1 MNKETC
7 LYHRVDK
14 EHKVAVVVKD
24 GALRTV
30 LRGAAAV
37 KTATGHG
44 NRSAP
49 TQVLDLGTR
58 MALLVAVLDSI
69 IQDNNKTALLDLR
82 EYVVKELDR
91 PFDDVQLDPAS
102 WRELSGAVDRTF
114 ELALRLGP
122 PLKGLA
128 VMEDPAR
135 WLPGVGQ
142 KISKAAVEAG
152 AMYANALGRSWRW
165 GEQGLGSALE
175 NAEATAAGLPRLITE
190 LYVGP
195 HGVYQ
200 QLIEIDRLRDQLI
213 AMKDDSGRSP
223 WGTDP
228 NTPIALTQALS
239 DVGITSLYPGTQDWT
254 LMHLLREQH
263 ARALVKWQ
271 NGTPGKDEEIQD
283 LYRRAQRISV
293 TLIALILEE
302 HLTIFRASLRVR
314 ILVNE
319 TRLTGYY
326 DRLLPVLAALHQ
338 SFSGPDATGQVAA
351 LTALRL
357 LIDDPDLRADTET
370 ALKVLAITKQV
381 GEVLLVAA
389 IAVAAAYTA
398 GAAASLAVGAITA
411 LVGEA
416 AVGGVTWAAIGSF
429 AVVQFTVT
437 ATTRLGNE
445 LVFGGSTVNTTF
457 WEDLRWNAVG
467 AVFGKAVKA
476 GIGTSFSRT
485 RTEWPAA
492 FAKLEFAAEQI
503 STYGFGQA
511 QRYVQ
516 SGEFATGEQAGRA
529 ALDQIVQLGLT
540 MLTSRLTKSLS
551 SRTPTLSIDPT
562 DLADADRR
570 SEDLRKFVAKVKNG
584 TATQEEALSLPE
596 KIEEARNAEVAIIKK
611 LPDSPAKTATL
622 AEYTAEAA
630 LLQLHMARLGL
641 AAGTSVPGQEPAFTP
656 KQTGVIEVSE
666 AAEPVLEKFVI
677 DRDGKITDGPEGT
690 ESRQVTLPTG
700 HVVFVLPAGASDPL
714 PPPTDLESAT
724 GDAIVSSSVSEP
736 SAQGLANLQR
746 LYTGKATVQSILS
759 GVRGSGESQ
768 SSLVAFER
776 MMAHTEFATL
786 TGKPAVDVII
796 AFGRSAKLRDFVSLY
811 GPRLALAIRSKLK
824 IGDSRNSKALTDAYA
839 RIESLIEGTPEAHR
853 SAYIEQLIGLKAPA
867 MRALLKGP
875 EPVREPEVKIDAKTA
890 GVNPKSRQWKSAFA
904 WFAAKYPNE
913 SVKVNEARASVQQ
926 LLEKAQARRYY
937 HLPYTTQLAIL
948 AKLDTL
954 CKEANYDEG
963 GRKGP
968 WNNVYGAVV
977 EWMVLPKGAGNKT
990 AWYKGSNKNI
1000 PRRRTDV
1007 TIPDDWDVANG
1018 VGVQTEVKGNRIHD
1032 PALASPVEVAR
1043 KHYAEALADAT
1054 NLPTGSVIQ
1063 IHYFHIPPAAFQHQI
1078 IDYFS
1083 QVGSPI
1089 KRVRFGPG
1097 KWLDVPV
1104 KVGPPSPPLR

>member
-1 MNKETC
+1 M
-7 LYHRVDK
+7 
-14 EHKVAVVVKD
+14 AVVVKD

-44 NRSAP
+44 NRAAP

-69 IQDNNKTALLDLR
+69 IQYNNKTAVLDLR
-82 EYVVKELDR
+82 EYVVKELSR

-135 WLPGVGQ
+135 WLPGVAQ
-142 KISKAAVEAG
+142 EISKAAVKAG
-152 AMYANALGRSWRW
+152 SMYANALSRSWRE
-165 GEQGLGSALE
+165 GEQGLNFALE
-175 NAEATAAGLPRLITE
+175 NAEAAAAGLPRLITK

-195 HGVYQ
+195 HGVHQ
-200 QLIEIDRLRDQLI
+200 QLNEIDRLRDQLI

-228 NTPIALTQALS
+228 NTPIAVTQTLS

-263 ARALVKWQ
+263 ARALLKWQ

-283 LYRRAQRISV
+283 LCRRAQRISV

-302 HLTIFRASLRVR
+302 QLTTFRDSLRVR
-314 ILVNE
+314 PFVDK

-326 DRLLPVLAALHQ
+326 DRLLPALAALHQ

-370 ALKVLAITKQV
+370 ALTALAIFKQV
-381 GEVLLVAA
+381 EEVLLVAA

-398 GAAASLAVGAITA
+398 GAAASLALGAITA
-411 LVGEA
+411 LAGEA

-429 AVVQFTVT
+429 AVEQFTVT
-437 ATTRLGNE
+437 ATTRFGNE
-445 LVFGGSTVNTTF
+445 LLFGGSAVNTTF

-476 GIGTSFSRT
+476 GVGASFSRT
-485 RTEWPAA
+485 RAEWPAA
-492 FAKLEFAAEQI
+492 FAKLEFATEQI
-503 STYGFGQA
+503 STFGFGQA
-511 QRYVQ
+511 QRYAQ
-516 SGEFATGEQAGRA
+516 SGEFATGEQASRA

-551 SRTPTLSIDPT
+551 SRTSNLSIDPA
-562 DLADADRR
+562 DLTDADLR
-570 SEDLRKFVAKVKNG
+570 SADLRTLVTKVNNG
-584 TATQEEALSLPE
+584 TATQEETLSLPA
-596 KIEEARNAEVAIIKK
+596 KIEEVRNAEVVIIKQ
-611 LPDSPAKTATL
+611 LLDSPAKTAKL
-622 AEYTAEAA
+622 AEYTGEAA
-630 LLQLHMARLGL
+630 QLQLHMARLGL
-641 AAGTSVPGQEPAFTP
+641 PAGTSVPGQEPAFTP
-656 KQTGVIEVSE
+656 KQTGVITVSE
-666 AAEPVLEKFVI
+666 AAEPVLKKFVA
-677 DRDGKITDGPEGT
+677 DRDGEITDGPEGT
-690 ESRQVTLPTG
+690 ESRKVTLPTG
-700 HVVFVLPAGASDPL
+700 HVTFVVPAGASDPV
-714 PPPTDLESAT
+714 PPPTDLEAAT
-724 GDAIVSSSVSEP
+724 GEAIVSSSVSEP
-736 SAQGLANLQR
+736 STQGLANLQR

-759 GVRGSGESQ
+759 AVRGSGEAQ

-776 MMAHTEFATL
+776 MMAHPEFATL
-786 TGKPAVDVII
+786 TGKPAVAVII
-796 AFGRSAKLRDFVSLY
+796 AFGRSANLRDFLGLY

-824 IGDSRNSKALTDAYA
+824 IGDSRNNKTLIDAYA
-839 RIESLIEGTPEAHR
+839 RIESLIEGTPEAQR
-853 SAYIEQLIGLKAPA
+853 SAYIEQLIGMKAVS
-867 MRALLKGP
+867 MRALLTGP
-875 EPVREPEVKIDAKTA
+875 GPVKEPKVKIDAETA
-890 GVNPKSRQWKSAFA
+890 GVNPKSKQWKSALA
-904 WFAAKYPNE
+904 WFEAKYPKE
-913 SVKVNEARASVQQ
+913 SIKVKEARASVQQ
-926 LLEKAQARRYY
+926 ILEIAQARRYY
-937 HLPYTTQLAIL
+937 NLPYTTQLAIL
-948 AKLDTL
+948 AKLDTF
-954 CKEANYDEG
+954 CKEAKYDEG
-963 GRKGP
+963 GYKGP
-968 WNNVYGAVV
+968 WNNVYGAVI
-977 EWMVLPKGAGNKT
+977 EWMALPKGAGNKT

-1000 PRRRTDV
+1000 PRRRSDV

-1018 VGVQTEVKGNRIHD
+1018 VGVQTEVKGNRIHY
-1032 PALASPVEVAR
+1032 PALVNPLEAAR

-1054 NLPTGSVIQ
+1054 NIPTGSVIQ

-1104 KVGPPSPPLR
+1104 KGGPPSPPFP